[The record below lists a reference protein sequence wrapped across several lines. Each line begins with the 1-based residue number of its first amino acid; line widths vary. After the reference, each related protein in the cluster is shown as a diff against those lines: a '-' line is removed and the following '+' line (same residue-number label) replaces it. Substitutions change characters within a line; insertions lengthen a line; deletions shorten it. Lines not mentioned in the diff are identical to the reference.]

1 VHDLAFYNAGCHEA
15 RGARR
20 VLVAVRRL
28 LRRLLR
34 PIFLRQVELFQGLI
48 NRLDAGEQSV
58 QAVRDDVESLAR
70 RQDEVDERVETA
82 LAIGWDHVAMV
93 RRLAVLE
100 DQLATLTGQAAPSAV
115 ESDPQPSILFP
126 SLDTASETR
135 SKVC

>member
-1 VHDLAFYNAGCHEA
+1 VQDLAFYNAGRDEI
-15 RGARR
+15 RGLRR
-20 VLVAVRRL
+20 VVVPVRRL

-34 PIFLRQVELFQGLI
+34 PIFLRQVELFQELI
-48 NRLDAGEQSV
+48 HRLDAGEKSV

-115 ESDPQPSILFP
+115 EGDPQPSILFP
-126 SLDTASETR
+126 GLDTASETR